1 MGLETTGHPQQ
12 VRRLSW
18 QRPTLVAMVGFAST
32 LRAAKWLA
40 RLTPEDVRLSVHPFA
55 YERGVGYADSERV
68 IALYGEPTRLTAL
81 VAGSEATPYAVIV
94 DVRDV
99 GRGRVSWTSRCS
111 CPLETDCKHVV
122 AALLTAIEVI
132 APEAAP
138 PPAPDAWRGRVE
150 TWVREAASQA
160 EDKVALGLRFAVT
173 SGPRAGGELMVL
185 LTPTRMG
192 KTGRW
197 HKEVRWSDIEY
208 DASRVYNATQVRAL
222 VELRNRFRNSNAS
235 RYVYG
240 DTMMLQFADAPVWRA
255 LQAVVDAGVAL
266 VPGYQ
271 QDFPIRFELRER
283 EPRVQVQ
290 RHPDG
295 GIELHA
301 ELDAIAGGRF
311 IGQPMHAVLAY
322 DDDQGLQILGF
333 GTPVS
338 PIVDALVRDGSL
350 RVPAGDADE
359 FLHVYYPRL
368 APRIET
374 AEPIEGE
381 IEQPEPLRLR
391 LTLSPAPGAADAPP
405 RIGVRAHMF
414 YAGRFAE
421 EVSLE
426 HTSMRRDRPME
437 RDLIQRLIPVLQPLD
452 LLETVGG
459 LGWWPRAEHVLSDE
473 AALSLIADLEDL
485 RAHEDLLLE
494 LSGELPVF
502 EEAGADPLIEIATH
516 QDPDDPDWLNLMVTI
531 SIDGESVPIGPLIK
545 ALAQDKDV
553 LVLPSGTWFTLDK
566 PDLLRLRDLLA
577 EAREIADRPSGV
589 AINRYQVGLWEELEQ
604 LGVVDEQAFAW
615 QATVAALRS
624 RGVDLEATLPDGLKA
639 ELRPY
644 QHAGYAWLHTL
655 WTAGLGGVLADDMGL
670 GKTLQTIAL
679 LEYARA
685 AGDLDDKP
693 ILVVA
698 PSSVVGTWV
707 SEAAK
712 FAPDL
717 RVVPVV
723 QTSARRGGQA
733 LGDQISGAHV
743 VVTSYAVLRLDAEA
757 FHALSWRG
765 LVLDEAQN
773 VKNHQSKTF
782 HAAKRV
788 GAPFTLAITG
798 TPLENSLMDLW
809 AMFALAAPGLYPRPE
824 QFTAIYRKPIESGDK
839 PERLDQLRRRIRPLM
854 LRRTKSEVATDLPDK
869 QIQVQNITLGT
880 KHSTFYRRHLQRER
894 QRMLGLLEDPEANR
908 IAILAALTRLRQLAL
923 DPSLVDQEYA
933 ARELPAK
940 LAFLVEQIQEVSAE
954 GHRALVF
961 SQFTRFLGRA
971 RDALENAG
979 LSTAYLDGSMTAKA
993 RQKEI
998 DGFRAGDQAAFLI
1011 SLKAGGTGLTLTEAD
1026 YVFVLDPWWNPAA
1039 EAQAIDRAHRIG
1051 QDKPVTVYRLVSAE
1065 TIEEKVLALQ
1075 ERKRDLFTQV
1085 VDDGGALSGGLTA
1098 QDLRGLFE

>member
-1 MGLETTGHPQQ
+1 M
-12 VRRLSW
+12 
-18 QRPTLVAMVGFAST
+18 AGFAST
-32 LRAAKWLA
+32 LRAAKWLT

-55 YERGVGYADSERV
+55 WERGIGYADSERV
-68 IALYGEPTRLTAL
+68 IALYGEPSRLTAL

-94 DVRDV
+94 DVRDI

-111 CPLETDCKHVV
+111 CPVETDCKHVV
-122 AALLTAIEVI
+122 AALLTAIEVL
-132 APEAAP
+132 APSAPTAP
-138 PPAPDAWRGRVE
+138 PPDAWRGRVE
-150 TWVREAASQA
+150 TWVREAAAHSQ
-160 EDKVALGLRFAVT
+160 EKVALGVRFAV
-173 SGPRAGGELMVL
+173 SAGPRAGGEVTVL

-208 DASRVYNATQVRAL
+208 DASRVFDPVQVRAL
-222 VELRNRFRNSNAS
+222 IELRNRFRNSAAS
-235 RYVYG
+235 RYSYG
-240 DTMMLQFADAPVWRA
+240 DTMMLQFADASVWTA
-255 LQAVVDAGVAL
+255 LQAAVDAGVAL

-271 QDFPIRFELRER
+271 QDFPIRFELRSR

-290 RHPDG
+290 RDADG
-295 GIELHA
+295 GIELQA
-301 ELDAIAGGRF
+301 DLQVDPGARF
-311 IGQPMHAVLAY
+311 IGQPLHGVLAY
-322 DDDQGLQILGF
+322 DEEGLRVLGF
-333 GTPVS
+333 ATAVS
-338 PIVDALVRDGSL
+338 PIVDALIRDGSL
-350 RVPAGDADE
+350 RVPAEDADE

-374 AEPIEGE
+374 AEPPEGA
-381 IEQPEPLRLR
+381 IAQPEPLRLR
-391 LTLSPAPGAADAPP
+391 LTLSPAPGAVQDPP

-421 EVSLE
+421 DVSLD
-426 HTSMRRDRPME
+426 HTSVRRDRAME
-437 RDLIQRLIPVLQPLD
+437 RELIERLAPVLQPLG
-452 LLETVGG
+452 LLESVGG
-459 LGWWPRAEHVLSDE
+459 LGWWPRPEHVLSEE
-473 AALSLIADLEDL
+473 AALALIADLEEL
-485 RAHEDLLLE
+485 RAHPDLLLE
-494 LSGELPVF
+494 LAGELPVF

-516 QDPDDPDWLNLMVTI
+516 QDPEDPDWLNLMVTI
-531 SIDGESVPIGPLIK
+531 SIDGEAVPVGPLIK
-545 ALAQDKDV
+545 ALAQDKEF

-566 PDLLRLRDLLA
+566 PELLQLRDILA
-577 EAREIADRPSGV
+577 EAREIADRPSGGV
-589 AINRYQVGLWEELEQ
+589 AINRYQVGLWDELEQ

-624 RGVDLEATLPDGLKA
+624 HGVDLEAPLPDGLKA

-644 QHAGYAWLHTL
+644 QRSGYGWLHTL
-655 WTAGLGGVLADDMGL
+655 WIAGLGGVLADDMGL

-679 LEYARA
+679 LESART
-685 AGDLDDKP
+685 AGDLDDQP
-693 ILVVA
+693 VLVVA

-717 RVVPVV
+717 RVVPVM
-723 QTSARRGGQA
+723 QTSARRGGQSLA
-733 LGDQISGAHV
+733 DQVRAAHV
-743 VVTSYAVLRLDAEA
+743 VVTSYAVLRLDADA
-757 FHALSWRG
+757 FHALPWRG

-782 HAAKRV
+782 HAAKRI

-809 AMFALAAPGLYPRPE
+809 AMFALAAPGLYPHPGW
-824 QFTAIYRKPIESGDK
+824 FASTYRKPIETGEK
-839 PERLDQLRRRIRPLM
+839 PERLEQLRRRIRPLM
-854 LRRTKSEVATDLPDK
+854 LRRTKSEVATDLPEK
-869 QIQVQNITLGT
+869 QIQVQHIALGSRHT
-880 KHSTFYRRHLQRER
+880 AIYRKHLQRER
-894 QRMLGLLEDPEANR
+894 QRMLGLLEDPEGNR

-923 DPSLVDQEYA
+923 DPTLVDEEYA
-933 ARELPAK
+933 SRELPAK
-940 LAFLVEQIQEVSAE
+940 LAFLVEQLQEVSAE

-971 RDALENAG
+971 RDALVAAG
-979 LSTAYLDGSMTAKA
+979 LDTCYLDGSMSARA

-998 DGFRAGDQAAFLI
+998 DAFRSGDQAAFLI

-1051 QDKPVTVYRLVSAE
+1051 QDKPVTVYRLVSGD

-1085 VDDGGALSGGLTA
+1085 VDDGGALGAALSVD
-1098 QDLRGLFE
+1098 DLRGLFD

>member
-1 MGLETTGHPQQ
+1 M
-12 VRRLSW
+12 
-18 QRPTLVAMVGFAST
+18 AGFAST
-32 LRAAKWLA
+32 LRAAAWLT
-40 RLTPEDVRLSVHPFA
+40 RLTPEDVQQSVHPFA
-55 YERGVGYADSERV
+55 FERGVGYADSERV
-68 IALYGEPTRLTAL
+68 IALYGESTRLTGL

-94 DVRDV
+94 TARET
-99 GRGRVSWTSRCS
+99 GRGRLSWTSRCS
-111 CPLETDCKHVV
+111 CPVETDCKHVV

-132 APEAAP
+132 APQAP
-138 PPAPDAWRGRVE
+138 PAPAPDAWRGRVE
-150 TWVREAASQA
+150 TWVRDAVAQA
-160 EDKVALGLRFAVT
+160 EERISVGVRFAVS
-173 SGPRAGGELMVL
+173 SGPRAGGELSVV

-197 HKEVRWSDIEY
+197 HKEVRWSDLEY
-208 DASRVYNATQVRAL
+208 DPARVYDTKQARAA
-222 VELRNRFRNSNAS
+222 VELRNRFRNSVAS

-240 DTMMLQFADAPVWRA
+240 DTMMLHHADAAVWSA
-255 LQAVVDAGVAL
+255 LQAAIDAGVTL

-271 QDFPIRFELRER
+271 QDFPIDFELRRR
-283 EPRVQVQ
+283 EPQVQVE

-295 GIELHA
+295 SIELHA
-301 ELDAIAGGRF
+301 DLDPVPGGRF
-311 IGQPMHAVLAY
+311 IGQPLHAVISY
-322 DDDQGLQILGF
+322 DDDGLRILGF
-333 GTPVS
+333 AAPVS
-338 PIVDALVRDGSL
+338 PIVDALIRDGSL
-350 RVPAGDADE
+350 HVPAADADE
-359 FLHVYYPRL
+359 FLQVYYPRL
-368 APRIET
+368 APRIDT
-374 AEPIEGE
+374 VEPVEG
-381 IEQPEPLRLR
+381 QVVAAPEPLRLR
-391 LTLSPAPGAADAPP
+391 LTLGPAAGEVDGPP
-405 RIGVRAHMF
+405 RIGVRAHML
-414 YAGRFAE
+414 YAGQFAE
-421 EVSLE
+421 DVGLE
-426 HTSMRRDRPME
+426 HTSRRRDRAME
-437 RDLIQRLIPVLQPLD
+437 RDLVQRLIPVLEPLG
-452 LLETVGG
+452 LLEAVGG
-459 LGWWPRAEHVLSDE
+459 LGWWPRAEHVLSDGG
-473 AALSLIADLEDL
+473 ALALIEGLEQL
-485 RAHEDLLLE
+485 RDHDDLLLE

-502 EEAGADPLIEIATH
+502 EESSADPLIEIATH

-545 ALAQDKDV
+545 ALAQDKEF

-566 PDLLRLRDLLA
+566 PELLRLRDILA

-624 RGVDLEATLPDGLKA
+624 HGVEVQEDLPDGLKA

-644 QHAGYAWLHTL
+644 QHSGYSWLRTL
-655 WTAGLGGVLADDMGL
+655 WAAGLGGVLADDMGL
-670 GKTLQTIAL
+670 GKTLQTLAL
-679 LEYARA
+679 LESARV
-685 AGDLDDKP
+685 AGDLDDQP
-693 ILVVA
+693 VLVVA

-723 QTSARRGGQA
+723 QTSARRGAQA
-733 LGDQISGAHV
+733 LADQVRDAHV
-743 VVTSYAVLRLDAEA
+743 VVTSYAVLRLDGEA
-757 FHALSWRG
+757 FQALSWRG
-765 LVLDEAQN
+765 LILDEAQN

-782 HAAKRV
+782 HAAKRI

-809 AMFALAAPGLYPRPE
+809 AMFALAAPGLYPRPD
-824 QFTAIYRKPIESGDK
+824 QFAALYRKPIESGER
-839 PERLDQLRRRIRPLM
+839 PELLDQLRRRIRPLM

-869 QIQVQNITLGT
+869 QIQVHNVALGT
-880 KHSTFYRRHLQRER
+880 RHSAVYKRHLQRER
-894 QRMLGLLEDPEANR
+894 QRMLGLLEDPDANR

-923 DPSLVDQEYA
+923 DPSLVDEEYA
-933 ARELPAK
+933 ARELPSK

-971 RDALENAG
+971 RDALQAAG
-979 LSTAYLDGSMTAKA
+979 LDTSYLDGSMTAKA

-998 DGFRAGDQAAFLI
+998 DAFRAGDQAAFLI

-1051 QDKPVTVYRLVSAE
+1051 QDKPVTVYRLVSAD

-1075 ERKRDLFTQV
+1075 ERKRDLFAKV
-1085 VDDGGALSGGLTA
+1085 VDDGGALGAALTA
-1098 QDLRGLFE
+1098 ADLRGLFD

>member
-1 MGLETTGHPQQ
+1 M
-12 VRRLSW
+12 
-18 QRPTLVAMVGFAST
+18 AGFAST
-32 LRAAKWLA
+32 LRTAKWLT
-40 RLTPEDVRLSVHPFA
+40 RLTPEDVRMSVHPFA
-55 YERGVGYADSERV
+55 YERGVGYADAERV
-68 IALYGEPTRLTAL
+68 IALYGEASRLTGL

-94 DVRDV
+94 TVRDV

-132 APEAAP
+132 APQAPP

-150 TWVREAASQA
+150 TWVREAAAQA
-160 EDKVALGLRFAVT
+160 EEKIAVGLRFAMT
-173 SGPRAGGELMVL
+173 SGPRAGGELSVIV
-185 LTPTRMG
+185 TPTRMG
-192 KTGRW
+192 KSGRW
-197 HKEVRWSDIEY
+197 HKEVRWSDLEY
-208 DASRVYNATQVRAL
+208 DAARVYDTRQARAA

-240 DTMMLQFADAPVWRA
+240 DTMMLQFADAAVWPA
-255 LQAVVDAGVAL
+255 LQAAIDAGVTL

-271 QDFPIRFELRER
+271 QDFPIRFELRRR

-290 RHPDG
+290 RDPDG
-295 GIELHA
+295 SIELQA
-301 ELDAIAGGRF
+301 DLESVPGGRF
-311 IGQPMHAVLAY
+311 VGEPLHAVISY
-322 DDDQGLQILGF
+322 DDAGLQILGF
-333 GTPVS
+333 AAPVS
-338 PIVDALVRDGSL
+338 PIVDALIREGSL
-350 RVPAGDADE
+350 HVPAADADE
-359 FLHVYYPRL
+359 FLQVYYPRL

-374 AEPIEGE
+374 AAPIAGE

-391 LTLSPAPGAADAPP
+391 LTLSPAPGAVDGPP
-405 RIGVRAHMF
+405 GIGVRAHMF
-414 YAGRFAE
+414 YAGRFAQD
-421 EVSLE
+421 VSLE
-426 HTSMRRDRPME
+426 HTSMRRDRAME
-437 RDLIQRLIPVLQPLD
+437 RDLVQRLVPVLQPLG
-452 LLETVGG
+452 LLETIGG
-459 LGWWPRAEHVLSDE
+459 LGWWPRAQHVLSDE
-473 AALSLIADLEDL
+473 GALALIDGLEEL
-485 RAHEDLLLE
+485 RAHDDLVLE
-494 LSGELPVF
+494 MAGELPVF
-502 EEAGADPLIEIATH
+502 EESGADPLIEIATH

-545 ALAQDKDV
+545 ALAQDKEV

-566 PDLLRLRDLLA
+566 PELLRLRDLLA

-589 AINRYQVGLWEELEQ
+589 AINRYQVGLWDELEQ
-604 LGVVDEQAFAW
+604 LGIVDEQAFAW
-615 QATVAALRS
+615 QATVKALRS
-624 RGVDLEATLPDGLKA
+624 HGADLEAELPDGLKA

-644 QHAGYAWLHTL
+644 QRTGYGWLHTL
-655 WTAGLGGVLADDMGL
+655 WSAGLGGVLADDMGL
-670 GKTLQTIAL
+670 GKTLQTLAL
-679 LEYARA
+679 LESARVT
-685 AGDLDDKP
+685 GDLDDKP
-693 ILVVA
+693 VLVVA

-717 RVVPVV
+717 NVVPVV
-723 QTSARRGGQA
+723 QTSARRGAQA
-733 LGDQISGAHV
+733 LADQVRGAHV

-757 FHALSWRG
+757 FHALPWRG
-765 LVLDEAQN
+765 LILDEAQN

-782 HAAKRV
+782 HAAKRI
-788 GAPFTLAITG
+788 GAPFTLAMTG

-824 QFTAIYRKPIESGDK
+824 QFAAIYRKPIESGDK

-869 QIQVQNITLGT
+869 QIQVQNIALGT
-880 KHSTFYRRHLQRER
+880 RHTALYKRHLQRER

-908 IAILAALTRLRQLAL
+908 IAILASLTRLRQLAL
-923 DPSLVDQEYA
+923 DPSLVDEEYA

-971 RDALENAG
+971 RDALEIAG
-979 LSTAYLDGSMTAKA
+979 LSTSYLDGSMTAKA

-998 DGFRAGDQAAFLI
+998 DAFRSGDQSAFLI

>member
-1 MGLETTGHPQQ
+1 M
-12 VRRLSW
+12 
-18 QRPTLVAMVGFAST
+18 
-32 LRAAKWLA
+32 
-40 RLTPEDVRLSVHPFA
+40 SVHPFA
-55 YERGVGYADSERV
+55 YERGVGYADAERV
-68 IALYGEPTRLTAL
+68 IALYGEASRLTGL

-94 DVRDV
+94 TVRDV

-132 APEAAP
+132 APQAPP

-150 TWVREAASQA
+150 TWVREAAAQA
-160 EDKVALGLRFAVT
+160 EEKIAVGLRFAMT
-173 SGPRAGGELMVL
+173 SGPRAGGELSVIV
-185 LTPTRMG
+185 TPTRMG
-192 KTGRW
+192 KSGRW
-197 HKEVRWSDIEY
+197 HKEVRWSDLEY
-208 DASRVYNATQVRAL
+208 DAARVYDTRQARAA

-240 DTMMLQFADAPVWRA
+240 DTMMLQFADAAVWPA
-255 LQAVVDAGVAL
+255 LQAAIDAGVTL

-271 QDFPIRFELRER
+271 QDFPIRFELRRR

-290 RHPDG
+290 RDPDG
-295 GIELHA
+295 SIELQA
-301 ELDAIAGGRF
+301 DLESVPGGRF
-311 IGQPMHAVLAY
+311 VGEPLHAVISY
-322 DDDQGLQILGF
+322 DDAGLQILGF
-333 GTPVS
+333 AAPVS
-338 PIVDALVRDGSL
+338 PIVDALIREGSL
-350 RVPAGDADE
+350 HVPAADADE
-359 FLHVYYPRL
+359 FLQVYYPRL

-374 AEPIEGE
+374 AAPIAGE

-391 LTLSPAPGAADAPP
+391 LTLSPAPGAVDGPP
-405 RIGVRAHMF
+405 GIGVRAHMF
-414 YAGRFAE
+414 YAGRFAQD
-421 EVSLE
+421 VSLE
-426 HTSMRRDRPME
+426 HTSMRRDRAME
-437 RDLIQRLIPVLQPLD
+437 RDLVQRLVPVLQPLG
-452 LLETVGG
+452 LLETIGG
-459 LGWWPRAEHVLSDE
+459 LGWWPRAQHVLSDE
-473 AALSLIADLEDL
+473 GALALIDGLEEL
-485 RAHEDLLLE
+485 RAHDDLVLE
-494 LSGELPVF
+494 MAGELPVF
-502 EEAGADPLIEIATH
+502 EESGADPLIEIATH

-545 ALAQDKDV
+545 ALAQDKEV

-566 PDLLRLRDLLA
+566 PELLRLRDLLA

-589 AINRYQVGLWEELEQ
+589 AINRYQVGLWDELEQ
-604 LGVVDEQAFAW
+604 LGIVDEQAFAW
-615 QATVAALRS
+615 QATVKALRS
-624 RGVDLEATLPDGLKA
+624 HGADLEAELPDGLKA

-644 QHAGYAWLHTL
+644 QRTGYGWLHTL
-655 WTAGLGGVLADDMGL
+655 WSAGLGGVLADDMGL
-670 GKTLQTIAL
+670 GKTLQTLAL
-679 LEYARA
+679 LESARVT
-685 AGDLDDKP
+685 GDLDDKP
-693 ILVVA
+693 VLVVA

-717 RVVPVV
+717 NVVPVV
-723 QTSARRGGQA
+723 QTSARRGAQA
-733 LGDQISGAHV
+733 LADQVRGAHV

-757 FHALSWRG
+757 FHALPWRG
-765 LVLDEAQN
+765 LILDEAQN

-782 HAAKRV
+782 HAAKRI
-788 GAPFTLAITG
+788 GAPFTLAMTG

-824 QFTAIYRKPIESGDK
+824 QFAAIYRKPIESGDK

-869 QIQVQNITLGT
+869 QIQVQNIALGT
-880 KHSTFYRRHLQRER
+880 RHTALYKRHLQRER

-908 IAILAALTRLRQLAL
+908 IAILASLTRLRQLAL
-923 DPSLVDQEYA
+923 DPSLVDEEYA

-971 RDALENAG
+971 RDALEIAG
-979 LSTAYLDGSMTAKA
+979 LSTSYLDGSMTAKA

-998 DGFRAGDQAAFLI
+998 DAFRSGDQSAFLI

>member
-1 MGLETTGHPQQ
+1 M
-12 VRRLSW
+12 
-18 QRPTLVAMVGFAST
+18 AGFAST
-32 LRAAKWLA
+32 LRAATWLT
-40 RLTPEDVRLSVHPFA
+40 RLTAEDVRLSVHPFA

-68 IALYGEPTRLTAL
+68 IALYGEPSRLTAL

-99 GRGRVSWTSRCS
+99 GRGRLSWTSRCS

-132 APEAAP
+132 APQTPAAP
-138 PPAPDAWRGRVE
+138 PPGAWRGRVE
-150 TWVREAASQA
+150 TWVRDAAARA
-160 EDKVALGLRFAVT
+160 EEKTALGLRFAV
-173 SGPRAGGELMVL
+173 SAGPRAGGELSVV

-197 HKEVRWSDIEY
+197 HKEVRWSDLEY
-208 DASRVYNATQVRAL
+208 DGARAYDPDQAGAL

-240 DTMMLQFADAPVWRA
+240 DTMMLQFADAAVWPA
-255 LQAVVDAGVAL
+255 LQAVIDAGVAL
-266 VPGYQ
+266 VPGYRQ
-271 QDFPIRFELRER
+271 EFPIQFELRQR

-290 RHPDG
+290 RDAEG

-301 ELDAIAGGRF
+301 DLPLDPGGRF
-311 IGQPMHAVLAY
+311 IGQPMHAVAAY
-322 DDDQGLQILGF
+322 DDDGLHILGF
-333 GTPVS
+333 ATPVS
-338 PIVDALVRDGSL
+338 PIVDALLREGSL
-350 RVPAGDADE
+350 QVPADDADE

-374 AEPIEGE
+374 AGPVEGE
-381 IEQPEPLRLR
+381 IAQPEPLRLR
-391 LTLSPAPGAADAPP
+391 LTLSPAPGAADDPP
-405 RIGVRAHMF
+405 RIGVRAHMY

-421 EVSLE
+421 DVSLE
-426 HTSMRRDRPME
+426 HTSVRRDRAME
-437 RDLIQRLIPVLQPLD
+437 RDVVERLIPVLQPLG
-452 LLETVGG
+452 LLEAVGG
-459 LGWWPRAEHVLSDE
+459 LGWWPRAEHVLSEE
-473 AALSLIADLEDL
+473 AALLLIADLEAL
-485 RAHEDLLLE
+485 RGHDDLLLE

-502 EEAGADPLIEIATH
+502 EEADADPLIEIATH

-531 SIDGESVPIGPLIK
+531 TIDGESVPIGPLIK
-545 ALAQDKDV
+545 ALAQDKEV

-566 PDLLRLRDLLA
+566 PELLRLRDLLA

-589 AINRYQVGLWEELEQ
+589 AINRYQIGLWEELEK

-624 RGVDLEATLPDGLKA
+624 HGVDLEAPLPDGLKA

-644 QHAGYAWLHTL
+644 QRSGYGWLHTL

-679 LEYARA
+679 LESARA
-685 AGDLDDKP
+685 AGDLDDQP
-693 ILVVA
+693 VLVVA

-707 SEAAK
+707 SEAAR

-723 QTSARRGGQA
+723 QTSARRGGQSLA
-733 LGDQISGAHV
+733 DQVRGAHV

-757 FHALSWRG
+757 FHTLGWRG

-782 HAAKRV
+782 HAAKRI

-809 AMFALAAPGLYPRPE
+809 AMFALAAPGLYPRPD
-824 QFTAIYRKPIESGDK
+824 QFAAVYRKPIESGEK

-869 QIQVQNITLGT
+869 QIQVQNVALGT
-880 KHSTFYRRHLQRER
+880 RHSTLYKRHLQRER
-894 QRMLGLLEDPEANR
+894 QRMLGLLEDPDANR

-923 DPSLVDQEYA
+923 DPSLVDEEYA

-940 LAFLVEQIQEVSAE
+940 LAFLVDQIQEVSAE

-971 RDALENAG
+971 RDALEAAG
-979 LSTAYLDGSMTAKA
+979 LNTSYLDGSMTARA
-993 RQKEI
+993 RQQEI
-998 DGFRAGDQAAFLI
+998 DAFRAGDQAAFLI

-1051 QDKPVTVYRLVSAE
+1051 QDKPVTVYRLVSAD

-1075 ERKRDLFTQV
+1075 ERKRDLFTKV
-1085 VDDGGALSGGLTA
+1085 VDDGGALGGGLTV